1 MDFFASFFV
10 LQGILKFP
18 NVLLTGESFMSEI
31 VIRNVKFED
40 LRRVS
45 EIVVESWKTAYR
57 GIVADEYLESLTVD
71 QNYQKRLNDYTDGG
85 FVVAEINNE
94 VVGFCRYRFENAY
107 EDKFPDV
114 DCELCALYVKSAY
127 KGNGVGKKI
136 INYVMNDFKEKGYKK
151 MILWC
156 FKDNYPARMFYEKM
170 GGIYG
175 SEGIITRG
183 EKDYK
188 EVSYTY
194 DLKNQMLF
202 MLNQKLMIM
211 KWQKKKQVI

>member
-1 MDFFASFFV
+1 M
-10 LQGILKFP
+10 KFP

-94 VVGFCRYRFENAY
+94 VVW
-107 EDKFPDV
+107 
-114 DCELCALYVKSAY
+114 
-127 KGNGVGKKI
+127 
-136 INYVMNDFKEKGYKK
+136 
-151 MILWC
+151 IL
-156 FKDNYPARMFYEKM
+156 
-170 GGIYG
+170 
-175 SEGIITRG
+175 
-183 EKDYK
+183 
-188 EVSYTY
+188 
-194 DLKNQMLF
+194 
-202 MLNQKLMIM
+202 
-211 KWQKKKQVI
+211 

>member
-1 MDFFASFFV
+1 
-10 LQGILKFP
+10 
-18 NVLLTGESFMSEI
+18 MSEI

-175 SEGIITRG
+175 SEGTITRG
-183 EKDYK
+183 GKDYK

-194 DLKNQMLF
+194 DLKKFPKDELELVFPTYEYKAQIEEYAQEFYDNDNF
-202 MLNQKLMIM
+202 SNISADDS
-211 KWQKKKQVI
+211 

>member
-1 MDFFASFFV
+1 
-10 LQGILKFP
+10 
-18 NVLLTGESFMSEI
+18 MSEI

-136 INYVMNDFKEKGYKK
+136 INYVMNDFKKKGYKK

-194 DLKNQMLF
+194 DLKN
-202 MLNQKLMIM
+202 
-211 KWQKKKQVI
+211 

>member
-1 MDFFASFFV
+1 
-10 LQGILKFP
+10 
-18 NVLLTGESFMSEI
+18 MSEI
-31 VIRNVKFED
+31 TIRDVNFED

-156 FKDNYPARMFYEKM
+156 FKDNYPARMFYEKI

-175 SEGIITRG
+175 SEGIITRS

-194 DLKNQMLF
+194 DLKN
-202 MLNQKLMIM
+202 
-211 KWQKKKQVI
+211 